1 MKNLVDTHLHL
12 YDDTYDENRDEII
25 KQINEK
31 LDFIVNISCDYET
44 SLSCIEYAN
53 NNDKM
58 FATIGYHPCDISKYD
73 EDKMKELINISKNN
87 NKIVAIGEIGLD
99 YHWMNDPIEVQK
111 EGFKK
116 QIELAIENDLPIVIH
131 TREALDDTLEIVK
144 SYPKLRGIMH
154 CYPGSYEEVLPILD
168 RFYVGVGGTVTFK
181 NNKIGHEM
189 VEKMPIDR
197 IVIETDSPYLTPV
210 PFRGKPNN
218 PVYVEYVV
226 NKIAEIKNM
235 DVEEVKRITTENAKK
250 VYGIC
255 IK

>member
-1 MKNLVDTHLHL
+1 
-12 YDDTYDENRDEII
+12 
-25 KQINEK
+25 
-31 LDFIVNISCDYET
+31 
-44 SLSCIEYAN
+44 
-53 NNDKM
+53 
-58 FATIGYHPCDISKYD
+58 
-73 EDKMKELINISKNN
+73 
-87 NKIVAIGEIGLD
+87 
-99 YHWMNDPIEVQK
+99 
-111 EGFKK
+111 
-116 QIELAIENDLPIVIH
+116 
-131 TREALDDTLEIVK
+131 
-144 SYPKLRGIMH
+144 MH

-189 VEKMPIDR
+189 VEKMPVDR